1 MGWQKLLHAYANE
14 VITTPWL
21 GGRQLR
27 SSNRTWHLAGNLPA
41 EHGWY
46 KFNVLKGATVELRG
60 EASPLPACIK
70 YEVRGYLVGDRLV
83 VDGSRVDPDPTN
95 IVNCSERVH
104 LLEVGLDRFA
114 RVVAGRIYENGSL
127 IYKEP
132 DMPLTRE
139 DLVLRA
145 YLDRLPSVD
154 HIKHI
159 PPALDAAFRMETF
172 QRVQVEARRALLE
185 RKRLEEEEKL
195 RKEALRKELFEKSGD
210 GAGRRN
216 LARQDFDGAAKAA
229 LEVGAAEFLD
239 SKVLRRNERAV
250 KFRLDGRRFECT
262 CDGNLQ
268 IISAG
273 ICLTE
278 DGISGDTWLTLESLP
293 SVIREAIRTDRLVIY
308 RHV

>member
-1 MGWQKLLHAYANE
+1 MGWQELLHTNE
-14 VITTPWL
+14 VITLPWL

-27 SSNRTWHLAGNLPA
+27 SLNMACFFLAGDLPH

-46 KFNVLKGATVELRG
+46 EFNVLKGATAELRRKT
-60 EASPLPACIK
+60 SPRPAGLK

-83 VDGSRVDPDPTN
+83 VDGSRVDPDPTH
-95 IVNCSERVH
+95 IVKCSERVH
-104 LLEVGLDRFA
+104 LIEEGLDRFA
-114 RVVAGRIYENGSL
+114 RVVAGRIYKDGPL

-132 DMPLTRE
+132 DMPLIGE
-139 DLVLRA
+139 DLVLQA
-145 YLDRLPSVD
+145 YLDRSSSVD
-154 HIKHI
+154 HIKHV

-172 QRVQVEARRALLE
+172 QRTQVETRRAELE
-185 RKRLEEEEKL
+185 RKRQEEEDKQ
-195 RKEALRKELFEKSGD
+195 RKETLRKELFEKSGD

-229 LEVGAAEFLD
+229 LEVGVAEFLD

-262 CDGNLQ
+262 CDDNLQ

>member
-1 MGWQKLLHAYANE
+1 M
-14 VITTPWL
+14 
-21 GGRQLR
+21 LR
-27 SSNRTWHLAGNLPA
+27 SLNSRTWYIVGNLPS

-46 KFNVLKGATVELRG
+46 QFNVLKGATAELRSKTT
-60 EASPLPACIK
+60 AAPYLDCIK
-70 YEVRGYLVGDRLV
+70 HEIKGYLVGDRLV
-83 VDGSRVDPDPTN
+83 VDGSRVDPDPTH
-95 IVNCSERVH
+95 IVECSERVH
-104 LLEVGLDRFA
+104 LIEEGLDRFA
-114 RVVAGRIYENGSL
+114 RVVAGRVYENGPL

-132 DMPLTRE
+132 DMPLMGE
-139 DLVLRA
+139 DSVLQA
-145 YLDRLPSVD
+145 YLDRVSSID

-172 QRVQVEARRALLE
+172 QRTQSEARRAELDL
-185 RKRLEEEEKL
+185 KRREEEEKH
-195 RKEALRKELFEKSGD
+195 RKEALRKELFERSGD

-216 LARQDFDGAAKAA
+216 LALQDFDGAAKAA

-262 CDGNLQ
+262 CDDNLQ
-268 IISAG
+268 IILAG

-278 DGISGDTWLTLESLP
+278 DGVSGDTWLTLESLP

-308 RHV
+308 LHV